1 MIFKLWFRSARKS
14 KTMQMTL
21 PVSVEDVYHGKTVE
35 GTFLKQTACEKCKGT
50 GAESPKF
57 LNSCSR
63 CGGNGFT
70 LFEGVNQFGQRFVNE
85 NTCTLC
91 QGWGKHVTKSCPVC
105 NGKKVVSK
113 FEKVKIKIPHGLPDG
128 NVLKITNFGD

>member
-1 MIFKLWFRSARKS
+1 MTIEEEESRNNKLKLLEEAYEVLGNSQKRALYDKLNKDLYRKEKVLASFKKLTDKNARKS
-14 KTMQMTL
+14 KSMQMTL

-57 LNSCSR
+57 LNSCPR

-70 LFEGVNQFGQRFVNE
+70 LFEGVNPYGQKFVN
-85 NTCTLC
+85 
-91 QGWGKHVTKSCPVC
+91 
-105 NGKKVVSK
+105 
-113 FEKVKIKIPHGLPDG
+113 
-128 NVLKITNFGD
+128 